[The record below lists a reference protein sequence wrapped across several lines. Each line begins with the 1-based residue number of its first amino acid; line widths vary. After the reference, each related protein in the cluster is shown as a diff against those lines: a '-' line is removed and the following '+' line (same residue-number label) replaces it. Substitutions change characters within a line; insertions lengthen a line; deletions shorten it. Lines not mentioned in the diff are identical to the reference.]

1 MKYEVQHYT
10 LCDGWTN
17 TWTIC
22 EDGIE
27 KPHVFDSQ
35 EEAQAELDEFF
46 EDIAAEI
53 QAGERKPDEGYS
65 RDEFRVIASYLINN
79 SS

>member
-17 TWTIC
+17 TWTIY
-22 EDGIE
+22 ENEIE
-27 KPHVFDSQ
+27 KPHVFDSA

-46 EDIAAEI
+46 QDIENEI
-53 QAGERKPDEGYS
+53 QAGERKFSE
-65 RDEFRVIASYLINN
+65 SYNREDFLVV
-79 SS
+79 SYVGT